1 MSGTMKQRNNEVIR
15 WDQEV
20 ELWLYYCLTELRE
33 KIFTLEIA
41 RNMLKQQGQN
51 Y

>member
-1 MSGTMKQRNNEVIR
+1 MGSRSGTMR
-15 WDQEV
+15 
-20 ELWLYYCLTELRE
+20 LYYCLTELGE

-41 RNMLKQQGQN
+41 KNMLKQQGQN